1 MISVSSQKNNTVSLQ
16 SFIHEEL
23 LNLIPY
29 HDASI
34 VLELLESYL
43 NKMNEFKAVVFSYSD
58 LEFKKNIKQLKL
70 SFDKPFDLIQTL
82 AVVEDYIFMP
92 IMIEEDQK
100 VIIILRLSNKDCA
113 SVIINYVKELYFFM
127 TIFMDRIFYIS
138 QLDAKN
144 QALNKYN
151 ISLKEINKSLK
162 KQLSD
167 EIMSQYQH
175 YDESR
180 KMIRDSA
187 MIKFTRELC
196 HEINN
201 PLSLIQFDLMQVKDQ
216 AEKPSIDD
224 ELVCYLVNFYKITE
238 PLSMV
243 LKDFK
248 DEKAISEGVL
258 DKFRA
263 YPMLYNYLVAI
274 KTSRS
279 YHQINHNNALAINHI
294 ASMVE
299 TMAYDSMKK
308 SDDEDSIEVNHLV
321 KESSLL
327 FKNQCSVKSIKLN
340 LKYSK
345 MPCYI
350 NVKKVTLMQ
359 IILNLVKNSIQSMND
374 RESKNDS
381 LVNYLE
387 IDIKKE
393 QRYCQISVAD
403 TGSGFCD
410 LDLERFVAE
419 GYKPIGLGI
428 PLIKTMVQEIHG
440 DITWQ
445 KDKKGTT
452 AILRIP
458 LS

>member
-144 QALNKYN
+144 KALDKYN
-151 ISLKEINKSLK
+151 VSLKKINKSLK

-167 EIMSQYQH
+167 EIMSQYQY

-374 RESKNDS
+374 RKDKNDS

>member
-1 MISVSSQKNNTVSLQ
+1 
-16 SFIHEEL
+16 
-23 LNLIPY
+23 
-29 HDASI
+29 
-34 VLELLESYL
+34 
-43 NKMNEFKAVVFSYSD
+43 
-58 LEFKKNIKQLKL
+58 
-70 SFDKPFDLIQTL
+70 
-82 AVVEDYIFMP
+82 
-92 IMIEEDQK
+92 
-100 VIIILRLSNKDCA
+100 
-113 SVIINYVKELYFFM
+113 
-127 TIFMDRIFYIS
+127 
-138 QLDAKN
+138 
-144 QALNKYN
+144 
-151 ISLKEINKSLK
+151 
-162 KQLSD
+162 
-167 EIMSQYQH
+167 
-175 YDESR
+175 
-180 KMIRDSA
+180 
-187 MIKFTRELC
+187 
-196 HEINN
+196 
-201 PLSLIQFDLMQVKDQ
+201 
-216 AEKPSIDD
+216 
-224 ELVCYLVNFYKITE
+224 
-238 PLSMV
+238 MV

-248 DEKAISEGVL
+248 DEKAISEGSL
-258 DKFRA
+258 DKFQA
-263 YPMLYNYLVAI
+263 YPMLYNYLATI